1 MIVELYAKSDV
12 GRVRRGNEDN
22 FLVLDLSTA
31 ANMDRRR
38 WRNPAPEN
46 LTRFDLGDKG
56 LVLVVSDGMG
66 GALAGDVASRMAVDS
81 VREMLDG
88 RTEDGLRSESRP
100 RRVSE
105 ERHSLRQPRH
115 SSEEPGRL
123 ALRGHGRDVYWRR
136 VRGDS
141 LDLVQVGDSRG
152 YVIRKDQIRLATK
165 DQSLVQQLVDVG
177 QISESEAE
185 THMFRNVILQALG
198 AQSEVTPVTGK
209 IRLRQDD
216 LVLLCSDGL
225 SGKLRAED
233 IQRIVLDSN
242 GDLAKACDAL
252 IEEANNRG
260 GEDNITVVLARFLVT
275 ISKHPPAIE
284 ITIELPPLE
293 EDKTLDDTYEADTEP
308 QNRARRQHEWSH
320 SYPALSLFVVSPFVQ
335 APVGF
340 ATDPLHIDRRA
351 FNTLNTNSFAC
362 FEWRFARRR
371 ISGPRRSKHFHRA
384 FLQRSLTRRNHRPNL
399 SRQRIHTPA

>member
-22 FLVLDLSTA
+22 FLVLDLSTEQTWTGA
-31 ANMDRRR
+31 DGT
-38 WRNPAPEN
+38 PPPTN
-46 LTRFDLGDKG
+46 LTRFDLGNKG

-81 VREMLDG
+81 VRQMLIGEGDASCDPELDLVECLKNA
-88 RTEDGLRSESRP
+88 THYANTAIHLRSQEDSRCA
-100 RRVSE
+100 
-105 ERHSLRQPRH
+105 
-115 SSEEPGRL
+115 GMG
-123 ALRGHGRDVYWRR
+123 ATFTGAAI
-136 VRGDS
+136 RGDS

-152 YVIRKDQIRLATK
+152 YVLRKDQIRLATK

-198 AQSEVTPVTGK
+198 AQSEVNPVTGR

-233 IQRIVLDSN
+233 ILNILSN
-242 GDLAKACDAL
+242 SKGDLEKACDAL

-260 GEDNITVVLARFLVT
+260 GEDNITVVVARFSGDDLEEPST
-275 ISKHPPAIE
+275 DR

-308 QNRARRQHEWSH
+308 H
-320 SYPALSLFVVSPFVQ
+320 
-335 APVGF
+335 
-340 ATDPLHIDRRA
+340 
-351 FNTLNTNSFAC
+351 
-362 FEWRFARRR
+362 
-371 ISGPRRSKHFHRA
+371 
-384 FLQRSLTRRNHRPNL
+384 
-399 SRQRIHTPA
+399 

>member
-1 MIVELYAKSDV
+1 MGATFT
-12 GRVRRGNEDN
+12 G
-22 FLVLDLSTA
+22 A
-31 ANMDRRR
+31 A
-38 WRNPAPEN
+38 
-46 LTRFDLGDKG
+46 
-56 LVLVVSDGMG
+56 
-66 GALAGDVASRMAVDS
+66 
-81 VREMLDG
+81 
-88 RTEDGLRSESRP
+88 
-100 RRVSE
+100 
-105 ERHSLRQPRH
+105 
-115 SSEEPGRL
+115 
-123 ALRGHGRDVYWRR
+123 

-141 LDLVQVGDSRG
+141 LDFVQVGDSRG

-198 AQSEVTPVTGK
+198 AQSEVMPVVGK

-233 IQRIVLDSN
+233 IQHIVTNSK

-260 GEDNITVVLARFLVT
+260 GEDNITVVLARFSGEDLEE
-275 ISKHPPAIE
+275 PASDR

-308 QNRARRQHEWSH
+308 H
-320 SYPALSLFVVSPFVQ
+320 
-335 APVGF
+335 
-340 ATDPLHIDRRA
+340 
-351 FNTLNTNSFAC
+351 
-362 FEWRFARRR
+362 
-371 ISGPRRSKHFHRA
+371 
-384 FLQRSLTRRNHRPNL
+384 
-399 SRQRIHTPA
+399 